1 MGKKAKK
8 AAPKE
13 IVIYYK
19 ELTRQYKPGRIAKV
33 ADMLLTTFEWEST
46 PQGHKYWDG
55 MHQAILQVYEQAKTE
70 QESKK

>member
-19 ELTRQYKPGRIAKV
+19 ELTRQYKPGRVAKIAE
-33 ADMLLTTFEWEST
+33 MLLTTFEWSST
-46 PQGHKYWDG
+46 EQGADYWEDVHNQLG
-55 MHQAILQVYEQAKTE
+55 QVYRQARTE
-70 QESKK
+70 GEK